1 MSEPDETLWDRRFVP
16 GDPQPHDPTQVREC
30 HCFMCAQRLQNGWR
44 SVVFNLP
51 ASPPQYG
58 IERFDW
64 AKRKWVL
71 IHLSDFKPVPNGGHW
86 QSIRAVWRPD
96 EPR

>member
-1 MSEPDETLWDRRFVP
+1 M
-16 GDPQPHDPTQVREC
+16 
-30 HCFMCAQRLQNGWR
+30 
-44 SVVFNLP
+44 FNLP